1 MERCC
6 GMVTADGEP
15 VAVKLKSHHLVA
27 AVYTVYCGGV
37 VSFALALV
45 CFAGLVGAHDAVEG

>member
-1 MERCC
+1 
-6 GMVTADGEP
+6 MVTADGEP

-27 AVYTVYCGGV
+27 AVYTVCCGGV
-37 VSFALALV
+37 VSIALALV